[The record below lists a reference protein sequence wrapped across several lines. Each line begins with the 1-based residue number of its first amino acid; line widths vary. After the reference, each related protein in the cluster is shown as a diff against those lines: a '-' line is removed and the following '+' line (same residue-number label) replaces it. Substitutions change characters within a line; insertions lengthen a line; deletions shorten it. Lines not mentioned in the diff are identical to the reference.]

1 MKILVADDDKLILK
15 MIYEILTGAGHE
27 VVLAQDGTQALEK
40 VNQEKPDLIVLD
52 IILPGLLGTEILDEL
67 KEQREN
73 AEIPVLLISSRF
85 KSMEDDHDLLEQ
97 FKGDDFLHK
106 PFQPEDLLDKINEL
120 SFGMKGSS

>member
-1 MKILVADDDKLILK
+1 MKILVADDDRLILK
-15 MIYEILTGAGHE
+15 MIYEILTGAGHD
-27 VVLAQDGTQALEK
+27 VVLAQDGKDALEK

-67 KEQREN
+67 KEQRES

-85 KSMEDDHDLLEQ
+85 ASMEDDPDLLEQ

-106 PFQPEDLLDKINEL
+106 PFEPEDLIEKINEL
-120 SFGMKGSS
+120 SFGMKSGS

>member
-1 MKILVADDDKLILK
+1 MKILVADDDRLILK

-27 VVLAQDGTQALEK
+27 VVLAQDGKDALDK

-85 KSMEDDHDLLEQ
+85 ASMEDDPDLLEQ

-106 PFQPEDLLDKINEL
+106 PFEPEDLIDKINEL
-120 SFGMKGSS
+120 SFGMKSSS

>member
-15 MIYEILTGAGHE
+15 MVAEILTGAGHE
-27 VVLAQDGTQALEK
+27 VVLAADGVTALEK
-40 VNQEKPDLIVLD
+40 VKQEKPDLIVLD

-67 KEQREN
+67 KQQRES

-85 KSMEDDHDLLEQ
+85 ASMEDDPELLEQ

-106 PFQPEDLLDKINEL
+106 PFTPEDLLEKINQL
-120 SFGMKGSS
+120 SFGMNRDS

>member
-1 MKILVADDDKLILK
+1 MKILVADDDRLILK

-27 VVLAQDGTQALEK
+27 VVLAQDGKDALEK

-85 KSMEDDHDLLEQ
+85 ASMEDDPELLEQ

-106 PFQPEDLLDKINEL
+106 PFEPEDLLEKINEL
-120 SFGMKGSS
+120 SFGMSRDS

>member
-15 MIYEILTGAGHE
+15 MISEILTGAGHE
-27 VVLAQDGTQALEK
+27 VVLAADGVTALEK

-52 IILPGLLGTEILDEL
+52 IILPGLLGTEMLDEL
-67 KEQREN
+67 KQQREN

-85 KSMEDDHDLLEQ
+85 KSMEDDPELLEQ

-106 PFQPEDLLDKINEL
+106 PFEPEDLIEKINEL
-120 SFGMKGSS
+120 SFGMKSDS

>member
-1 MKILVADDDKLILK
+1 MKILVADDDRLILK

-27 VVLAQDGTQALEK
+27 VVLAQDGKDALEK

-85 KSMEDDHDLLEQ
+85 ASMEDDPELLEQ

-106 PFQPEDLLDKINEL
+106 PFEPEDLLEKIDEL
-120 SFGMKGSS
+120 SFGMSRDS

>member
-1 MKILVADDDKLILK
+1 MKILVADDDRLILK

-27 VVLAQDGTQALEK
+27 VVLAQDGKQALEK
-40 VNQEKPDLIVLD
+40 VNQERPDLIVLD

-67 KEQREN
+67 KEQKEN

-85 KSMEDDHDLLEQ
+85 ASMEDDPELLEQ

-106 PFQPEDLLDKINEL
+106 PFQPEDLLEKINEL
-120 SFGMKGSS
+120 SFGMK